1 MQMKSS
7 EWEFPVD
14 SKLLNKCTRTERQ
27 VEGAPGI
34 GADVLLRKLT
44 FYPPT
49 QIRRGRGVKEE
60 PRPHWSQAEG

>member
-1 MQMKSS
+1 MQMKLS

-49 QIRRGRGVKEE
+49 QM
-60 PRPHWSQAEG
+60 